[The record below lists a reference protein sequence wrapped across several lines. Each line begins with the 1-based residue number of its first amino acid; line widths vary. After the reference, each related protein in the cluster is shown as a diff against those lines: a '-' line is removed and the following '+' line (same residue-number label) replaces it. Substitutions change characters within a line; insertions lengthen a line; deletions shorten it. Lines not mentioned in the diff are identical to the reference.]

1 MQGRQRYPFAEVTW
15 VDAQADPTYDGSPDG
30 AGGLVVLRRVCFIL
44 GVRRDERAKM
54 DYLVGV
60 HEVNDDLTGVRDVIS
75 IPLGWVLDIK
85 PLTYGPRSSRL
96 KQQLLKR
103 RGR

>member
-1 MQGRQRYPFAEVTW
+1 MQGRQPYPIAELTW
-15 VDAQADPTYDGSPDG
+15 VDAQADPTYDGNPDA

-44 GVRRDERAKM
+44 GIRRDERAKM
-54 DYLVGV
+54 DYLVGA

-75 IPLGWVLDIK
+75 IPVGWVLDIK

-96 KQQLLKR
+96 KALLKR